1 MLRTYL
7 YIYLNTKIKTIGL
20 KLILRELGYKTNVVV
35 HPTDN
40 GYRTTLIAIN
50 ENCLFEIHLVLKD
63 YLFSDQSKVYVRCFN
78 TRTNQDWDI
87 EQNIIYD
94 DLLNQRNNIAMSIIN
109 AVEYCNK
116 NAKLFSLFTLKE
128 MYVALTDIK
137 KIKEFYSLNERA
149 YKIFKEIDNV
159 M

>member
-1 MLRTYL
+1 MQ
-7 YIYLNTKIKTIGL
+7 NTKIKTTGL

-50 ENCLFEIHLVLKD
+50 ENYLFEIHLVLKD
-63 YLFSDQSKVYVRCFN
+63 YLFNDQSKVYVRCFN

-87 EQNIIYD
+87 EQHIIYD
-94 DLLNQRNNIAMSIIN
+94 DLLNQRNNIAMSIMN

-128 MYVALTDIK
+128 MYVALTDVN
-137 KIKEFYSLNERA
+137 KIKELYRMKKRISEL
-149 YKIFKEIDNV
+149 YQEIDNI

>member
-1 MLRTYL
+1 MQ
-7 YIYLNTKIKTIGL
+7 NTKIKTTGL

-35 HPTDN
+35 YPTDN

-63 YLFSDQSKVYVRCFN
+63 YLFNDQSKVYVRCFN

-94 DLLNQRNNIAMSIIN
+94 DLLNQRKNIAMSILN

-116 NAKLFSLFTLKE
+116 NTNLFSLFTLKE
-128 MYVALTDIK
+128 MYIALTDVK
-137 KIKEFYSLNERA
+137 KIKELYHARR
-149 YKIFKEIDNV
+149 KISELCQEIDNV
-159 M
+159 L

>member
-1 MLRTYL
+1 MQ
-7 YIYLNTKIKTIGL
+7 NTKIKTTGL

-50 ENCLFEIHLVLKD
+50 ENCLFEIHLILKD

-78 TRTNQDWDI
+78 TRTNQDWNI
-87 EQNIIYD
+87 EQHIIYD
-94 DLLNQRNNIAMSIIN
+94 DLLNQRKNIAMSILN

-116 NAKLFSLFTLKE
+116 NTNLFSLFTLKE
-128 MYVALTDIK
+128 MYVALTDVK
-137 KIKEFYSLNERA
+137 KIKELYHTKKRINEL
-149 YKIFKEIDNV
+149 YEEIDSV
-159 M
+159 L

>member
-1 MLRTYL
+1 MQ
-7 YIYLNTKIKTIGL
+7 NTKIKTTGL

-78 TRTNQDWDI
+78 TKTNQDWEI
-87 EQNIIYD
+87 EQDVVYSNEFNERKD
-94 DLLNQRNNIAMSIIN
+94 IAMSIIN
-109 AVEYCNK
+109 AIEFCNK

-128 MYVALTDIK
+128 MYVALTNVK
-137 KIKEFYSLNERA
+137 KIKELYHTKKRINEL
-149 YKIFKEIDNV
+149 YEEIDNV
-159 M
+159 L